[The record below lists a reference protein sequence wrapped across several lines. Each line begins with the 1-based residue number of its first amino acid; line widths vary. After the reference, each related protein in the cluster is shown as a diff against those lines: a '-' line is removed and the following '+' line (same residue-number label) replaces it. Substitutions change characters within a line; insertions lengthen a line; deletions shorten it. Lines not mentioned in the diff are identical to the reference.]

1 MIMMIVMIMTKMMR
15 KTMISNRMKK
25 MKMIMMNKM
34 KKKKN
39 CHRNPKYLKRKNL
52 ASQLEKRRKK
62 LKRKK

>member
-1 MIMMIVMIMTKMMR
+1 MIVMIMTKMMR

-25 MKMIMMNKM
+25 KMIMMNKM